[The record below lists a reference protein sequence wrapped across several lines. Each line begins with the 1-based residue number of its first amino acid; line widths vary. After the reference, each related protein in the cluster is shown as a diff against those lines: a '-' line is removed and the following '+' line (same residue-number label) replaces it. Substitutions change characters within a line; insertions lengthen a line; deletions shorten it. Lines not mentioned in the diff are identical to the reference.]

1 MEQLQPDYIFET
13 SWEVCNRVG
22 GIYTVLSTR
31 AASMQKAHKDK
42 VFFIGPDV
50 WAAPSDSPMKGES
63 GAADFN
69 ARPICPYFKE
79 TKSQLAPWQKQAAK
93 EGLQVRVGRWE
104 IPGRPIAILV
114 DFSAFW
120 AQKDAIYAH
129 MWEQFGVDS
138 LHAYGDYDESS
149 IFGYAT
155 GVVMESLYR
164 FYKME
169 NSRVV
174 AHFNEWMTSFGLF
187 YVKEH
192 LPQVGTLFTTHA
204 TSIGRSIAGNNKPL
218 YDYFEGY
225 NGDQMAR
232 ELNMEAKHSC
242 EKQAAHY
249 ADCFTTVSE
258 ITNRECA
265 QLLDKPADIV
275 TPNGFEGEFVPKTEA
290 AFARKRTAAR
300 EALRSV
306 AEAVLSYSLSDN
318 PLFICTSGR
327 YEWKNKG
334 IDVFLHSLRRL
345 AELAP
350 SNSPIT
356 NTPKSGG
363 FFGDP
368 VGESATQDIVAFVM
382 VPAWQCGAHAELGTV
397 DHYTTHRLCQPE
409 NDPTIQTLQWLEL
422 RNTQDQR
429 VKVIFVPSYL
439 NGDDGIFNM
448 PYYDLL
454 IGMDLTVF
462 PSYYEPWG
470 YTPLE
475 SSAFHVPTLTTCLS
489 GYGQWATFYARE
501 IENGIEV
508 VKRTDS
514 GWGEVV
520 EAIAQT
526 MARFATLDEQAVA
539 HAREASA
546 ALAEKA
552 AWKHFFRYYE
562 EAYAIALS
570 KK

>member
-1 MEQLQPDYIFET
+1 MLLQKKSSIFALNTNEPMEQLQPDYIFET

-50 WAAPSDSPMKGES
+50 WATPASQRTAHD
-63 GAADFN
+63 
-69 ARPICPYFKE
+69 ARPLCPYFKE
-79 TKSQLAPWQKQAAK
+79 TKSLLAPWQKQAAK
-93 EGLQVRVGRWE
+93 EGLKVRVGRWE

-129 MWEQFGVDS
+129 IWEQFGVDS

-155 GVVMESLYR
+155 GVVMESIYR

-242 EKQAAHY
+242 EKQAAYY

-258 ITNRECA
+258 ITNRECT
-265 QLLDKPADIV
+265 QLLNKPADIV

-290 AFARKRTAAR
+290 AFARKRTEAR
-300 EALRSV
+300 KALQRV
-306 AEAVLSYSLSDN
+306 AEQVLGYPLSDN

-334 IDVFLHSLRRL
+334 IDVFLHALKRL
-345 AELAP
+345 STINYQLSAERDL
-350 SNSPIT
+350 
-356 NTPKSGG
+356 
-363 FFGDP
+363 
-368 VGESATQDIVAFVM
+368 VAFIM
-382 VPAWQCGAHAELGTV
+382 VPAWQCGAHAELGTA
-397 DHYTTHRLCQPE
+397 DHYTTHQLCQPE
-409 NDPTIQTLQWLEL
+409 NDPTLQTLQFLEL
-422 RNTQDQR
+422 RNTQDQP

-475 SSAFHVPTLTTCLS
+475 SSAFYVPTLTTCLS

-508 VKRTDS
+508 VNRTDS
-514 GWGEVV
+514 GWGDVV

-526 MARFATLDEQAVA
+526 MYRFSQLDEEAVA

-552 AWKHFFRYYE
+552 AWKYFFRYYE

-570 KK
+570 EK

>member
-1 MEQLQPDYIFET
+1 MEQLQPEYIFET

-50 WAAPSDSPMKGES
+50 WGKEPRTKSQEPGQNDKPV
-63 GAADFN
+63 
-69 ARPICPYFKE
+69 CPYFKE
-79 TKSQLAPWQKQAAK
+79 IKSLLAPWQKQAAK
-93 EGLQVRVGRWE
+93 EGLRVRVGRWD
-104 IPGRPIAILV
+104 IPGKPIAILV
-114 DFSAFW
+114 DFTPFW
-120 AQKDAIYAH
+120 LQKDAIYAH
-129 MWEQFGVDS
+129 NWEQFGVDS

-164 FYKME
+164 FYQLE

-192 LPQVGTLFTTHA
+192 LPKVGTLFTTHA

-225 NGDQMAR
+225 NGDQMAA
-232 ELNMEAKHSC
+232 ELNMQAKHSC

-265 QLLDKPADIV
+265 QLLDKPADVV
-275 TPNGFEGEFVPKTEA
+275 TPNGFEGEFVPKTA
-290 AFARKRTAAR
+290 TAFATKRKAAR
-300 EALRSV
+300 EALRHV
-306 AEAVLSYSLSDN
+306 AEEVLGYSLSKN

-334 IDVFLHSLRRL
+334 IDVFLHALRRL
-345 AELAP
+345 AELQNAEPAQAP
-350 SNSPIT
+350 AERRT
-356 NTPKSGG
+356 LNT
-363 FFGDP
+363 
-368 VGESATQDIVAFVM
+368 DIVAFVM
-382 VPAWQCGAHAELGTV
+382 VPAWQCGAHGALGKV
-397 DHYTTHRLCQPE
+397 DHYTTHQLCQPE
-409 NDPTIQTLQWLEL
+409 NDPTLQTLQWLEM
-422 RNTQDQR
+422 RNTKQEG

-439 NGDDGIFNM
+439 NGDDGVFDM

-501 IENGIEV
+501 IEHGIEV
-508 VKRTDS
+508 VNRTDS

-520 EAIAQT
+520 EAIANT
-526 MARFATLDEQAVA
+526 MYRFAHLDAKHVEA
-539 HAREASA
+539 ARKA
-546 ALAEKA
+546 AAGLAEKA

-562 EAYAIALS
+562 EAYAFAL
-570 KK
+570 KDK

>member
-1 MEQLQPDYIFET
+1 MEQIQPDYIFET

-31 AASMQKAHKDK
+31 AASMQKAHKDN

-50 WAAPSDSPMKGES
+50 WKEHES
-63 GAADFN
+63 
-69 ARPICPYFKE
+69 PYFKP
-79 TKSQLAPWQKQAAK
+79 TKSLLAPWQKQAAK
-93 EGLQVRVGRWE
+93 EGLRVRVGRWD
-104 IPGRPIAILV
+104 IPGRPIAVLV

-129 MWEQFGVDS
+129 MWERFGVDS

-155 GVVMESLYR
+155 GVVMESIYR

-187 YVKEH
+187 YIKEH

-258 ITNRECA
+258 ITNRECK

-275 TPNGFEGEFVPKTEA
+275 TPNGFEGEFVPKTAA
-290 AFARKRTAAR
+290 AFARKRAAAR
-300 EALRSV
+300 EALRAV
-306 AEAVLSYSLSDN
+306 AERVLGYSLSDN
-318 PLFICTSGR
+318 PLLVCTSGR

-345 AELAP
+345 AELQSLGHSEA
-350 SNSPIT
+350 
-356 NTPKSGG
+356 G
-363 FFGDP
+363 
-368 VGESATQDIVAFVM
+368 DIVAFVM
-382 VPAWQCGAHAELGTV
+382 VPAWQCGAHAELGAA
-397 DHYTTHRLCQPE
+397 DHYTTHQLCQPE
-409 NDPTIQTLQWLEL
+409 NDPTLQTLQWLEL
-422 RNTQDQR
+422 RNTQEQR
-429 VKVIFVPSYL
+429 VKVVFVPSYL
-439 NGDDGIFNM
+439 NGDDGVFNM

-508 VKRTDS
+508 VNRTDS

-526 MARFATLDEQAVA
+526 MYRFAKLDEQAVA

>member
-50 WAAPSDSPMKGES
+50 WHEHES
-63 GAADFN
+63 
-69 ARPICPYFKE
+69 PYFKE
-79 TKSQLAPWQKQAAK
+79 TKSLLAPWQKQAAK
-93 EGLQVRVGRWE
+93 EGLKVRVGRWE

-120 AQKDAIYAH
+120 AQKDALYAH

-155 GVVMESLYR
+155 GVVMESIYR
-164 FYKME
+164 FYKLE
-169 NSRVV
+169 TSRVV

-187 YVKEH
+187 YIKEH

-258 ITNRECA
+258 ITNRECT

-290 AFARKRTAAR
+290 AFTRKRTEAR
-300 EALRSV
+300 KALQRV
-306 AEAVLSYSLSDN
+306 AEQVLGYSLGDN

-345 AELAP
+345 AELQA
-350 SNSPIT
+350 SSIEHQASET
-356 NTPKSGG
+356 
-363 FFGDP
+363 
-368 VGESATQDIVAFVM
+368 VAFIM
-382 VPAWQCGAHAELGTV
+382 VPAWQCGAHPALGKA
-397 DHYTTHRLCQPE
+397 DHYTTHQLCQPE
-409 NDPTIQTLQWLEL
+409 NDPTLQTLQFLEL
-422 RNTQDQR
+422 RNTQDQP

-508 VKRTDS
+508 VNRTDS

-526 MARFATLDEQAVA
+526 IHRFAQLDEAAVA

>member
-1 MEQLQPDYIFET
+1 MKQSQPEYIFET

-50 WAAPSDSPMKGES
+50 WKEHES
-63 GAADFN
+63 
-69 ARPICPYFKE
+69 PYFKP
-79 TKSQLAPWQKQAAK
+79 TKSLLAPWQKQAAK
-93 EGLQVRVGRWE
+93 EGLKVRVGRWE

-114 DFSAFW
+114 DFSDFW

-129 MWEQFGVDS
+129 MWDKFSVDS

-155 GVVMESLYR
+155 GVVMESIYR
-164 FYKME
+164 FYNLD
-169 NSRVV
+169 NSLVV

-192 LPQVGTLFTTHA
+192 LPKVGTLFTTHA

-242 EKQAAHY
+242 EKQAAYY

-258 ITNRECA
+258 ITNRECT
-265 QLLDKPADIV
+265 QLLNKPADIV

-290 AFARKRTAAR
+290 AFERKRTEAR
-300 EALRSV
+300 KALRHV
-306 AEAVLSYSLSDN
+306 AEQVLGYSLCDN
-318 PLFICTSGR
+318 SLFICTSGR

-334 IDVFLHSLRRL
+334 IDVFLHALKRL
-345 AELAP
+345 STINYQLSTERDLV
-350 SNSPIT
+350 SFI
-356 NTPKSGG
+356 
-363 FFGDP
+363 
-368 VGESATQDIVAFVM
+368 M
-382 VPAWQCGAHAELGTV
+382 VPAWQCGAHPKLGTV
-397 DHYTTHRLCQPE
+397 DHYTTHQLCQPE
-409 NDPTIQTLQWLEL
+409 NDPTLQTLQFLEL
-422 RNTQDQR
+422 RNTQDQP

-475 SSAFHVPTLTTCLS
+475 SSAFHIPTLTTCLS

-508 VKRTDS
+508 VNRTDS
-514 GWGEVV
+514 GWGDLV

-526 MARFATLDEQAVA
+526 MYRFAQLDEAAVA

-546 ALAEKA
+546 ELAEKA
-552 AWKHFFRYYE
+552 AWEHFFRYYE